1 MSSMFS
7 TLAASATNATGFVLA
22 QAPAETPVGPDFG
35 KASPVGLLIIVVLA
49 AAILTLG
56 YAFHRRF
63 SRFRRRQQ
71 FAQAHGIDPFDTQAV
86 DKAMQEAGVYD
97 RSKKRIF

>member
-1 MSSMFS
+1 MSPMLS
-7 TLAASATNATGFVLA
+7 TLAASATNATGYVLA

-35 KASPVGLLIIVVLA
+35 KASPVGLLIIVAMAVV
-49 AAILTLG
+49 ILSLG
-56 YAFHRRF
+56 FAFHRRF

-71 FAQAHGIDPFDTQAV
+71 FAEAHGIDPFDTEAL
-86 DKAMQEAGVYD
+86 DTAMQEAGVLD